1 MLSLAPKSSLEFIP
15 ANRQALHLPDKASA
29 AEQQRFRLLATLQ
42 GCVLVLVA
50 GVGLTAKAGMFEIG
64 DSPLAMSCLLSTVT
78 AWHFFSLQLAGRKF
92 FEPYALFLLAATLF
106 NAGQG
111 LLETLH
117 LNDSGI
123 LDNRFSPDLVIE
135 SLYLVTLG
143 LASLQFCALIAF
155 ARGGAHQSS
164 RALQTAGACR
174 MKSTATLQVGFGC
187 LAFSVLPFLVVL
199 RDALTI
205 AMTQGYG
212 GLFGREQ
219 SDLLP
224 GPVQAM
230 AGFVMPGTM
239 FLIAGSN
246 RKKAPVAI
254 GCSFILIYAGA
265 MLTVG
270 SRAGAVASLVALAW
284 LYERSIRRLPR
295 AFILTASMILLATFP
310 VIAEMRNTP
319 GALGDPVQVLNLV
332 LTYNN
337 PFLAAVRE
345 MGGTIITVLH
355 TICLFPSIRSFDLG
369 SSYAY
374 AISTLI
380 PNVGW
385 QVHPAIAHG
394 LLADWLI
401 RTVDPTVARVGGGL
415 GYSFLAEAFANFG
428 WYGIVPVIGAI
439 GYLLTRLFSW
449 GTSDDDPA
457 KLAFTATFLASFL
470 VFARGESATVVRGLV
485 WYALIPYLAT
495 SLITRRLSRRR

>member
-1 MLSLAPKSSLEFIP
+1 
-15 ANRQALHLPDKASA
+15 
-29 AEQQRFRLLATLQ
+29 
-42 GCVLVLVA
+42 
-50 GVGLTAKAGMFEIG
+50 
-64 DSPLAMSCLLSTVT
+64 MSCLISAVT
-78 AWHFFSLQLAGRKF
+78 AWHFVSWRLAGRRW
-92 FEPYALFLLAATLF
+92 FEPYPLFLLASTLF

-111 LLETLH
+111 LLETLN

-123 LDNRFSPDLVIE
+123 LDNRFSPDLIIE

-143 LASLQFCALIAF
+143 LASLHFGALIAI
-155 ARGGAHQSS
+155 ARGGANRSS
-164 RALQTAGACR
+164 RPLQTAR
-174 MKSTATLQVGFGC
+174 HHMKATATLQVGVAC

-224 GPVQAM
+224 GPIQAM

-239 FLIAGSN
+239 FLVAGSK

-254 GCSFILIYAGA
+254 ACSFILTYAGA

-284 LYERSIRRLPR
+284 LYERSIRQLPR
-295 AFILTASMILLATFP
+295 AFILTASTVLLATLP
-310 VIAEMRNTP
+310 VIAEIRNTP
-319 GALGDPVQVLNLV
+319 GALGDPVQVLSLA
-332 LTYNN
+332 LTYNS
-337 PFLAAVRE
+337 PFLAVLRE

-355 TICLFPSIRSFDLG
+355 TISLFPSIRPFDLG
-369 SSYAY
+369 TSYAY

-401 RTVDPTVARVGGGL
+401 RTVDPTIARVGGGL

-428 WYGIVPVIGAI
+428 WYGLAPIIGSI

-470 VFARGESATVVRGLV
+470 VFARGESATVVRGLA

-495 SLITRRLSRRR
+495 SLTTRRLSRRR